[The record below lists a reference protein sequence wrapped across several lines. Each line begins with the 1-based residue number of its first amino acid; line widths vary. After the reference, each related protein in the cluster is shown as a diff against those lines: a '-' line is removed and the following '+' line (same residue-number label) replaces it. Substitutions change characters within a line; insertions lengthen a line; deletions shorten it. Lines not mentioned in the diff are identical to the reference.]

1 MGILEVIGIYLLL
14 GIVVLGLLDLFTG
27 RIRGKLK
34 TASYETREKLAGAG
48 SFVGAKTAIA
58 LTLIAL
64 WIFYP
69 VAIYGA
75 IRGKEGGINGKEHP
89 ADRGHTQ

>member
-1 MGILEVIGIYLLL
+1 MVVFEVIGIYLLL
-14 GIVVLGLLDLFTG
+14 GIVALVTLDLFTG
-27 RIRGKLK
+27 RVRSRLK
-34 TASYETREKLAGAG
+34 EASYETREKLAGAG
-48 SFVGAKTAIA
+48 SFVGAKTAMF

-75 IRGKEGGINGKEHP
+75 ISSSKAKGGTKKDG
-89 ADRGHTQ
+89 A